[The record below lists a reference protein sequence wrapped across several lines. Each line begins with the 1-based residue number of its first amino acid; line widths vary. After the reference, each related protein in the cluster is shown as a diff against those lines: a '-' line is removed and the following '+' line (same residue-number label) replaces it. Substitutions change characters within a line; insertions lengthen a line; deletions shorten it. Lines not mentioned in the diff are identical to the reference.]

1 MTRSAAG
8 SSRPSWPRISGRPT
22 RPLPPR
28 SWPSSCCARASP
40 TLTPSRSSSR
50 SARTRQA
57 TPRSP
62 QRSQKLTADELQL
75 LDPLDAV
82 REVGRWR
89 ADAADP
95 ADSIGLADLLTNVV
109 AKAAD
114 LWQDQPG
121 DIIAALG
128 HPRYVDGYLR
138 GLAATQALRPDRAEA
153 VVATALDTTGRPV
166 EDIPVL
172 GDEQH
177 LGIRADLSRSW
188 SAIEP
193 AVIEL
198 LTRMWEQ
205 GLDLG
210 GQDERAADFVL
221 TRAASPAGPS
231 LLPDDGAPLIV
242 AMNRAY
248 GRAWLAAAQWAYA
261 HVRAGRPV
269 PT

>member
-1 MTRSAAG
+1 
-8 SSRPSWPRISGRPT
+8 
-22 RPLPPR
+22 
-28 SWPSSCCARASP
+28 
-40 TLTPSRSSSR
+40 
-50 SARTRQA
+50 
-57 TPRSP
+57 
-62 QRSQKLTADELQL
+62 LTADELQL